1 MIVPVYKLD
10 DKKKRVYYTY
20 VLRLGNGR
28 YYVGQTANL
37 SKRFREHENALGA
50 RGTRKNPPKDIAYY
64 ETHLTREQAAKREKE
79 LKSLLPQEKET
90 IFSNKKGAYK
100 MLKRKKKRNPARK
113 TTKKRRSTAKRRRAV
128 PARRRRSAV
137 ARRRPTIARR
147 RRRNAPY
154 RATRRNPGYSYK
166 RKRRTY
172 RRRSNPSKMFGF
184 LNQRFL
190 VRSASVAG
198 GVAGGYIA
206 MPLWVMMLPSG
217 LTQTNRRFYGLLNV
231 MLGGLVMS
239 FSKRRAGRDIGTAIA
254 GTGVYD
260 LIAKM
265 LPDLGLPALPGSS
278 PLLEGLTP
286 KGDEEPVSA
295 NYRRRAL
302 GATYSARRAPS
313 RALSA
318 NYRPTA
324 RMGANYNAVSTLF
337 GSNGTP
343 DGGL

>member
-10 DKKKRVYYTY
+10 DRKKRVYYTY

-37 SKRFREHENALGA
+37 SKRFREHENSSGA
-50 RGTRKNPPKDIAYY
+50 RKTRKNPPESIAYY
-64 ETHLTREQAAKREKE
+64 ETHLTREQAAKRERE
-79 LKSLLPQEKET
+79 LKSLLPEEKET

-113 TTKKRRSTAKRRRAV
+113 TTKKRRSTAKRRCAV
-128 PARRRRSAV
+128 PARRRRRST
-137 ARRRPTIARR
+137 ARKQAPLARR

-154 RATRRNPGYSYK
+154 RALRRNPGYSYK
-166 RKRRTY
+166 RKRRSY
-172 RRRSNPSKMFGF
+172 RRRKNPSKMFNF

-190 VRSASVAG
+190 MRSAAVAG

-206 MPLWVMMLPSG
+206 MPLWVMLLPAE
-217 LTQTNRRFYGLLNV
+217 LTQTNRRFYGVLNV
-231 MLGGLVMS
+231 LLGGMVLS

-278 PLLEGLTP
+278 PLLEGLRP
-286 KGDEEPVSA
+286 EAPEEPVSA
-295 NYRRRAL
+295 NYRRL
-302 GATYSARRAPS
+302 GATYSGRQVRRSPS
-313 RALSA
+313 MGA
-318 NYRPTA
+318 NFRPT
-324 RMGANYNAVSTLF
+324 RMGANYKAVPAMF
-337 GSNGTP
+337 GSAGSP